1 MECFPRSKQQTHS
14 HIVSEM
20 HWPQVQAVTDASFLS
35 QIGANFSIAITE
47 HFCNT
52 KFLQSLFQ
60 VQQDWEVDKK
70 IRDILLGFFEEH
82 GLF

>member
-1 MECFPRSKQQTHS
+1 METFVSDLANAHKFKPLMECFSRSKQQTHS

-52 KFLQSLFQ
+52 KLSAIT
-60 VQQDWEVDKK
+60 VSGSTG
-70 IRDILLGFFEEH
+70 LGS
-82 GLF
+82 

>member
-1 MECFPRSKQQTHS
+1 METFVSDLANAHKFEPLMECFSRSKQQTHS

-52 KFLQSLFQ
+52 KLSAIT
-60 VQQDWEVDKK
+60 VSGSTG
-70 IRDILLGFFEEH
+70 LGS
-82 GLF
+82 